1 MTTLRPHFDELLPPA
16 EADLL
21 HQRSLDLLWDPGIKF
36 NCHPALDLL
45 ERHDCPVD
53 RERLTVQIPGELV
66 AEALEAAPRV
76 VRLAARNPDDDL
88 VLDGRDVHFTLSS
101 QGIHTIESETGAL
114 RETTS
119 ADLGRAMRLAD
130 ALPAAEIL
138 NVIVA
143 AQDVP
148 TPVRVLHHFATSWT
162 NTGKHIRTGVLE
174 AQQVP
179 FLMEMA
185 EIVSDGQAV
194 TERGAIFSAIDCTIS
209 PLQHHP
215 TMTVASMA
223 LAEHGIPILV
233 YPMPLAGATAP
244 NSPAGTALIANA
256 EFLSSL
262 VLYQCLKPGA
272 SLIYGIGSSTMDMRT
287 GAFEYGPDAQLST
300 LMLAG
305 MAHRYNLPL
314 NTAGLG
320 TGAKHLGPQCG
331 WETLANAT
339 LSVLAGSDEAYGLGQ
354 FDDAK
359 VLSLE
364 KLVYDAEQA
373 RQLKRLS
380 RGVDFDHKR
389 LLADVIARVGF
400 DDHYLRQP
408 ETRDLMRSEIEIPK
422 LDDDRTQAEWLAAG
436 RDEQARL
443 SQVVEALLASH
454 QPPPLPEG
462 AQYKMDRILEEAA
475 HTFAGEA
482 AS

>member
-1 MTTLRPHFDELLPPA
+1 
-16 EADLL
+16 
-21 HQRSLDLLWDPGIKF
+21 
-36 NCHPALDLL
+36 
-45 ERHDCPVD
+45 
-53 RERLTVQIPGELV
+53 
-66 AEALEAAPRV
+66 
-76 VRLAARNPDDDL
+76 
-88 VLDGRDVHFTLSS
+88 
-101 QGIHTIESETGAL
+101 
-114 RETTS
+114 
-119 ADLGRAMRLAD
+119 
-130 ALPAAEIL
+130 
-138 NVIVA
+138 
-143 AQDVP
+143 
-148 TPVRVLHHFATSWT
+148 
-162 NTGKHIRTGVLE
+162 
-174 AQQVP
+174 
-179 FLMEMA
+179 
-185 EIVSDGQAV
+185 
-194 TERGAIFSAIDCTIS
+194 
-209 PLQHHP
+209 
-215 TMTVASMA
+215 
-223 LAEHGIPILV
+223 
-233 YPMPLAGATAP
+233 MPLAGATAP